1 MMDNIIH
8 ADVIIAGVIV
18 DSLGHDNYLVRTKS
32 GNFFAVS
39 ESDIKSIRPEVKVD
53 GEDKRKGN

>member
-1 MMDNIIH
+1 MDNIIH
-8 ADVIIAGVIV
+8 ADVIIAGVVV
-18 DSLGHDNYLVRTKS
+18 DSLGNGNYLVRTKS

>member
-1 MMDNIIH
+1 MMEDIIQ
-8 ADVIIAGVIV
+8 ADVIIAGKVIK
-18 DSLGHDNYLVRTKS
+18 SLGNGNYLVRTKS
-32 GNFFAVS
+32 ENFFAVS

>member
-8 ADVIIAGVIV
+8 ADVIIAGVVI
-18 DSLGHDNYLVRTKS
+18 DSLGHGNYLVRTKS
-32 GNFFAVS
+32 GNFFVVS

-53 GEDKRKGN
+53 GEDHRKGN

>member
-8 ADVIIAGVIV
+8 ADVIIAGVVV
-18 DSLGHDNYLVRTKS
+18 DSLGNGNYLVRTKS
-32 GNFFAVS
+32 GNFFVVS

>member
-1 MMDNIIH
+1 MDNIIH
-8 ADVIIAGVIV
+8 ADVIIAGVVV
-18 DSLGHDNYLVRTKS
+18 DALGNGNYLVRTKS

>member
-8 ADVIIAGVIV
+8 ADVIIAGVVV
-18 DSLGHDNYLVRTKS
+18 DSLGNGNYLIRTKS

>member
-1 MMDNIIH
+1 MDNIIH
-8 ADVIIAGVIV
+8 ADVIIAGVVV
-18 DSLGHDNYLVRTKS
+18 DSLGNGNYLVRTKS

-39 ESDIKSIRPEVKVD
+39 ESDIKSVRPEVKVD